1 MSCKLGAVPAL
12 LLSWILINLAPY
24 QDAPIADAVRID
36 VPNTFEREIDGLA
49 ALARKQRSANDNL
62 FQFDEQK
69 QASGPK
75 CFQKEKPAV
84 AVFRRFNALLDLAE
98 RTDGDCQEFYEEL
111 IADKT
116 EGKDISTRTTHQA
129 CLKRC
134 SDTSEN
140 KKSCET
146 FLPKKDKYYHKLVVE
161 NKRTAKRFGVCVRVR
176 SFDGDESH
184 LGLFETKRE
193 CKRSCSLLT
202 QDSSPAQQSRSLPSL
217 SKRAS
222 CLYPCMNGG
231 SCINGKCVC
240 AVGFTGNTCE
250 ERLCDPPCQN
260 SGTCNNGTCICT
272 KQYTGK
278 SCEHAICDIPCANG
292 GTCNDP
298 DRNICTC
305 PPGYYGSRCQFA
317 SCVPFCQNGG
327 TCSSPNT
334 CKCPFAYTGNLCQ
347 TPKGAFNPEYRG
359 VAMFNSTSMEFY
371 EQCFPGYSGTNCS
384 IAKVCEMTSQKG
396 ISKQIAK
403 LILDTAKVNIHA
415 LDWSGNNA
423 SDHTCLAYLNSVV
436 NECTTRTTLLSQ
448 HQCEEYCLPSH
459 TGSVCRRIF
468 DPVAMGYNS
477 SIYTSPRWYH
487 DNSDMT
493 CKPFSYLG
501 CAGNGNN
508 FFSQADCISHCIT
521 PPTTPAPQ
529 LPVIHPASPE
539 VPGLCY
545 ISGRGHFTTFDHQEY
560 SFYGTCSY
568 KALIDNSNVKQIFQ
582 VVLNNDK
589 NCDINAPCTK
599 SVDVNVDG
607 KKVHLG
613 QEVASRHGFVK
624 VDGVTENLPYTKSWP
639 NIRQAGKYVIVRTSD
654 EVLIYFDG
662 SEELMI
668 KVPDSYKTVNSSD
681 TRLKGLCGNYDGNNT
696 NDFIGLDGTTYT
708 KDNINDFGVSML
720 DDPLCTNPPKP
731 PSGCYS
737 EVAGD
742 VFSAMQNA
750 EKMCSVIQSDAFSAC
765 RSKVD
770 FRDFKAQCIA
780 DVCAC
785 NSTSRS
791 DCMCNVL
798 STYSKAC
805 AWNHNITLSWR
816 SPSLC
821 PVTCPSGMEHSECN
835 SACPRDCSNMNSDPN
850 ACNSKC
856 VDGCFCPEGKIQDR
870 GKCVDPGQ
878 CSCYH
883 SGIPYA
889 HGAIRKTECSS
900 CLCNGGMWNCT
911 DTPCSGTCTMVGNSH
926 FTTFDSRSYSMH
938 GQCDYVLSEHCHF
951 SNDTTKQFTI
961 HIKISSDGSR
971 QLIVSLAGA
980 TPVTLG
986 GVEGSPTVLNSNGK
1000 ATSHILSVEHIGVQ
1014 NVLVHAYAGLTIL
1027 WTGYNA
1033 YITVG
1038 PDFKSQTCG
1047 LCGTF
1052 NQNDADDFHTRDGD
1066 NEADAYAFA
1075 QEWQVVSSV
1084 AASNC
1089 HRSNWNQL
1097 DQPCSTYSSNEG
1109 YAKSGCNAII
1119 DLNGP
1124 FKACHRYVPPQDMY
1138 QKCVKD
1144 GCMCKDCLCSVAA
1157 AYAKACA
1164 DKGIVIDGWRDTISV
1179 CKPKFV
1185 CPAGTV
1191 LKQCNRDPLTRKLR
1205 CPSTCDDLANV
1216 TDTCPSRRCVEGCYC
1231 EKEGEL
1237 MNNEHK
1243 CVDKTQCP
1251 CYFGDTMYKYGEIR
1265 KDRCN
1270 NCTCKG
1276 GVFDCTNV
1284 DCEAMCLTRGLV
1296 YSDCGIT
1303 CENLHPINGGERPC
1317 VSGCYCP
1324 DGLIMHDNGTC
1335 VQSMQCQC
1343 KHNNKYYDAGAI
1355 SPTDCSRK
1363 CRGDRYW
1370 EQLAGIQAQ
1379 PEYECSAFGKGHYRT
1394 FDGML
1399 YNFESEGCGYTF
1411 MEHEDVKV
1419 VVKNMKCVN
1428 SFELQMC
1435 KEVTITLV
1443 KENVEVVMMQKSFT
1457 LKRNGID
1464 TAYNPGSYP
1473 PPCKPFLNTYMN
1485 TLEIF
1490 QVGLFMIVRIVD
1502 RVNPNHIKFEIRFD
1516 QGTRVYVMANTDY
1529 KGTVQGLCGNF
1540 DGKDSNDKRTSTGSI
1555 ATSIPEFADS
1565 WRVGSACLDTKTV
1578 SPCVLYPDR
1587 KPWADKGCEEIRAN
1601 PNFTICHDAVNPAP
1615 YIEACKYETCMS
1627 HMGGDCGAF
1636 CSAIAAYVRAC
1647 NRYGISILWRREG
1660 FCELPCCRPCANS
1673 GGYIADNKLPY
1684 SCLQKPKNCDEVGNR
1699 CCRGARVEGC
1709 SCPPNEFFNGI
1720 KCVPL
1725 NETCNDTCASSI
1737 YIPSSTPTTSIPT
1750 TTSVPT
1756 TKIST
1761 PTTSVSTPTTKVS
1774 TPTTTSVSTP
1784 TTKVSTPTTKVST
1797 PVTTSVSTPTT
1808 KVSTPVT
1815 TSVSTPTTKVST
1827 PTTKL
1832 STPVTTSVSTPTTK
1846 VSTPTTKVSTPVTT
1860 SVSTPTTKVSTPT
1873 TKVSTP
1879 VTTSVSTPTT
1889 KVSTPTTKVSTPVT
1903 TSVSTPTTKV
1913 STPTTKVSTPTT
1925 KVSTPTTKVST
1936 PVTTSV
1942 STPTTK
1948 VSTPTTKA
1956 STPVTTSVS
1965 TPTTKVSTPVT
1976 TSVSTPTTKVSTPTT
1991 KVSTPVTTSVST
2003 PTTKVSTP
2011 TTKVSTPTTKVST
2024 PVTTTVSTPT
2034 TKVSTPTTKVSTP
2047 TTKVSTPVTT
2057 SVSTP
2062 TTKVSTPTTK
2072 VSTPVTTSVSTPTT
2086 KVSTPVTTSVST
2098 PTTKVSTPVTT
2109 SVSTPTTK
2117 VSTPTTKVSTPT
2129 TKVSTPV
2136 TTSVST
2142 PTTKVSTP
2150 TTKLSTPT
2158 TKVSTPT
2165 TKVSTPV
2172 TTSVSTPTTK
2182 VSTPTSKVSTPTTKV
2197 STPVTT
2203 SVSTPTT
2210 KVSTPTTKVS
2220 TPVTTSVSTPTT
2232 KVSTPTTKV
2241 STPTTK
2247 VSTPVTTSVS
2257 TPTTKV
2263 STPTTKV
2270 STPTTKVSTPVTT
2283 SVSTP
2288 TTKVSTPTTKVSTPV
2303 TTSVSTPTTK
2313 VSTPVTT
2320 SVSTPTTKVSTP
2332 TTKVSTPVTTSV
2344 STPTTKVS
2352 TPTTKVSTPTTKV
2365 STPVTT
2371 SVSTPTT
2378 KVSTPTTKVSTPTTK
2393 VSTPVTTS
2401 VSTPTTKVSTPTTKV
2416 STPTTKVSTPVTTSV
2431 STPTTKVSTPTTKV
2445 STPVT
2450 TSVSTPTTKVS
2461 TPVTT
2466 SVSTP
2471 TTKVSTPTTKVS
2483 TPTTKVSTPVTTSVS
2498 TPTTKVSTPTTK
2510 VSTPTTKVSTP
2521 TTKVSTPVTTSV
2533 STPTTKV
2540 STPVTTSVS
2549 TPTTKVST
2557 PTTKVSTPTTI
2568 IHSIKTQ
2575 TPGGSSHIQ
2584 VSTAITKSKVSLPS
2598 TFISTPG
2605 LPTAHPPSTKVSTP
2619 VTTSV
2624 STPTTKVSTPT
2635 TKVSTPVTTSVSTP
2649 TTKVSTPTTKVS
2661 TPVTTS
2667 VSTPTTKV
2675 STPTT
2680 KVSTPVTTSV
2690 STPTTKVSTPT
2701 TKVSTPTTKVST
2713 PVTTSV
2719 STPTTKV
2726 STPTTKVSTP
2736 TTKVSTPV
2744 TTSVTTP
2751 TTKVST
2757 PTTKVSTPTTKVS
2770 TPVTTSVSTPTTKVS
2785 TPTTKV
2791 STPTTKVSTPVTT
2804 SVSTPTTKVSTP
2816 TTKVSTPTTKVSTPV
2831 TTSVSTPTTK
2841 VSTPTTKVSTPTTK
2855 VSTPVTTSVSTPTT
2869 KVSTPTTKVSTPT
2882 TKVSTPVTTSV
2893 TTPTT
2898 KVSTPTTKVSTPT
2911 TKVSTPVTT
2920 SVSTPTTKVST
2931 PTTKVS
2937 TPTTKVSTP
2946 VTTSVS
2952 TPTTKVSTPTTK
2964 VSTPTTKVST
2974 PVTTSVSTPTTK
2986 VSTPTTKV
2994 STPTTKVSTPVTT
3007 SLSTPTTKVSTPTTK
3022 VSTPTTKVSTPV
3034 TTSVSTPTTKVST
3047 PTTKVSTPTTKV
3059 STPVTTSVSTP
3070 TTKISIATTVTK
3082 SSFVYVSQPSIQE
3095 SFSTF
3100 IPSSLRTSIL
3110 LTTTSRSIGWPSMMT
3125 RRSTPTTKV
3134 STPVTTSV
3142 STPTTK
3148 VSTPTTKISTPV
3160 TTSLSTP
3167 TTKVS
3172 TPTTKVSTPTTKVS
3186 TPTTKLSTPVTTSVS
3201 TPTTTLT
3208 SIPTTSVVTTSFTT
3222 TSITP
3227 SSAYTSIP
3235 TPSQS
3240 ICPVCVYVNSNNVT
3254 EYYKIGD
3261 KWTDGPCKNM
3271 SCEAV
3276 SNPCYPTNT
3285 TAQIKSN
3292 SIICPACPEG
3302 YDRLNATS
3310 DVCCGECV
3318 PVIGPTTIPP
3328 KCERQEFGAK
3338 QIKIGA
3344 CYSNQTYLHTGC
3356 GGYCD
3361 SSATATHGV
3370 SLTLD
3375 HKCTCCSAA
3384 KVTRFNVYMV
3394 CPDKSKNFETMF
3406 PVIDSCTCHSISCS
3420 KDITDNGLVEVSESS
3435 GEAVLKRRRRRR

>member
-49 ALARKQRSANDNL
+49 ALARKQRSANDNI

-278 SCEHAICDIPCANG
+278 SCEHGINLVL
-292 GTCNDP
+292 
-298 DRNICTC
+298 
-305 PPGYYGSRCQFA
+305 S

-347 TPKGAFNPEYRG
+347 TP
-359 VAMFNSTSMEFY
+359 
-371 EQCFPGYSGTNCS
+371 
-384 IAKVCEMTSQKG
+384 KVCEMTSQKG

-423 SDHTCLAYLNSVV
+423 SDHTCLAYLSSVV

-448 HQCEEYCLPSH
+448 NQCERYCLPSH

-821 PVTCPSGMEHSECN
+821 PVTCPSGMEHSECS

-889 HGAIRKTECSS
+889 HGAIRKSECSS

-1251 CYFGDTMYKYGEIR
+1251 CYYGDTMYKYGEIR

-1660 FCELPCCRPCANS
+1660 FCGKKINMPM
-1673 GGYIADNKLPY
+1673 NKSFDISSL
-1684 SCLQKPKNCDEVGNR
+1684 CLLSETR
-1699 CCRGARVEGC
+1699 
-1709 SCPPNEFFNGI
+1709 FF
-1720 KCVPL
+1720 
-1725 NETCNDTCASSI
+1725 SR
-1737 YIPSSTPTTSIPT
+1737 TS
-1750 TTSVPT
+1750 
-1756 TKIST
+1756 
-1761 PTTSVSTPTTKVS
+1761 
-1774 TPTTTSVSTP
+1774 
-1784 TTKVSTPTTKVST
+1784 
-1797 PVTTSVSTPTT
+1797 
-1808 KVSTPVT
+1808 
-1815 TSVSTPTTKVST
+1815 
-1827 PTTKL
+1827 L
-1832 STPVTTSVSTPTTK
+1832 
-1846 VSTPTTKVSTPVTT
+1846 
-1860 SVSTPTTKVSTPT
+1860 
-1873 TKVSTP
+1873 
-1879 VTTSVSTPTT
+1879 
-1889 KVSTPTTKVSTPVT
+1889 
-1903 TSVSTPTTKV
+1903 
-1913 STPTTKVSTPTT
+1913 
-1925 KVSTPTTKVST
+1925 
-1936 PVTTSV
+1936 
-1942 STPTTK
+1942 
-1948 VSTPTTKA
+1948 
-1956 STPVTTSVS
+1956 
-1965 TPTTKVSTPVT
+1965 
-1976 TSVSTPTTKVSTPTT
+1976 
-1991 KVSTPVTTSVST
+1991 
-2003 PTTKVSTP
+2003 
-2011 TTKVSTPTTKVST
+2011 
-2024 PVTTTVSTPT
+2024 
-2034 TKVSTPTTKVSTP
+2034 
-2047 TTKVSTPVTT
+2047 
-2057 SVSTP
+2057 
-2062 TTKVSTPTTK
+2062 
-2072 VSTPVTTSVSTPTT
+2072 
-2086 KVSTPVTTSVST
+2086 
-2098 PTTKVSTPVTT
+2098 
-2109 SVSTPTTK
+2109 
-2117 VSTPTTKVSTPT
+2117 
-2129 TKVSTPV
+2129 
-2136 TTSVST
+2136 
-2142 PTTKVSTP
+2142 
-2150 TTKLSTPT
+2150 
-2158 TKVSTPT
+2158 
-2165 TKVSTPV
+2165 
-2172 TTSVSTPTTK
+2172 
-2182 VSTPTSKVSTPTTKV
+2182 
-2197 STPVTT
+2197 
-2203 SVSTPTT
+2203 
-2210 KVSTPTTKVS
+2210 
-2220 TPVTTSVSTPTT
+2220 
-2232 KVSTPTTKV
+2232 
-2241 STPTTK
+2241 
-2247 VSTPVTTSVS
+2247 
-2257 TPTTKV
+2257 
-2263 STPTTKV
+2263 
-2270 STPTTKVSTPVTT
+2270 
-2283 SVSTP
+2283 
-2288 TTKVSTPTTKVSTPV
+2288 
-2303 TTSVSTPTTK
+2303 
-2313 VSTPVTT
+2313 
-2320 SVSTPTTKVSTP
+2320 
-2332 TTKVSTPVTTSV
+2332 
-2344 STPTTKVS
+2344 
-2352 TPTTKVSTPTTKV
+2352 
-2365 STPVTT
+2365 
-2371 SVSTPTT
+2371 
-2378 KVSTPTTKVSTPTTK
+2378 
-2393 VSTPVTTS
+2393 
-2401 VSTPTTKVSTPTTKV
+2401 
-2416 STPTTKVSTPVTTSV
+2416 
-2431 STPTTKVSTPTTKV
+2431 
-2445 STPVT
+2445 
-2450 TSVSTPTTKVS
+2450 
-2461 TPVTT
+2461 
-2466 SVSTP
+2466 
-2471 TTKVSTPTTKVS
+2471 
-2483 TPTTKVSTPVTTSVS
+2483 
-2498 TPTTKVSTPTTK
+2498 
-2510 VSTPTTKVSTP
+2510 
-2521 TTKVSTPVTTSV
+2521 
-2533 STPTTKV
+2533 
-2540 STPVTTSVS
+2540 
-2549 TPTTKVST
+2549 
-2557 PTTKVSTPTTI
+2557 
-2568 IHSIKTQ
+2568 
-2575 TPGGSSHIQ
+2575 
-2584 VSTAITKSKVSLPS
+2584 LPS
-2598 TFISTPG
+2598 
-2605 LPTAHPPSTKVSTP
+2605 L
-2619 VTTSV
+2619 
-2624 STPTTKVSTPT
+2624 
-2635 TKVSTPVTTSVSTP
+2635 
-2649 TTKVSTPTTKVS
+2649 
-2661 TPVTTS
+2661 
-2667 VSTPTTKV
+2667 
-2675 STPTT
+2675 
-2680 KVSTPVTTSV
+2680 
-2690 STPTTKVSTPT
+2690 
-2701 TKVSTPTTKVST
+2701 
-2713 PVTTSV
+2713 
-2719 STPTTKV
+2719 
-2726 STPTTKVSTP
+2726 
-2736 TTKVSTPV
+2736 
-2744 TTSVTTP
+2744 
-2751 TTKVST
+2751 
-2757 PTTKVSTPTTKVS
+2757 
-2770 TPVTTSVSTPTTKVS
+2770 
-2785 TPTTKV
+2785 
-2791 STPTTKVSTPVTT
+2791 
-2804 SVSTPTTKVSTP
+2804 
-2816 TTKVSTPTTKVSTPV
+2816 
-2831 TTSVSTPTTK
+2831 
-2841 VSTPTTKVSTPTTK
+2841 
-2855 VSTPVTTSVSTPTT
+2855 
-2869 KVSTPTTKVSTPT
+2869 
-2882 TKVSTPVTTSV
+2882 
-2893 TTPTT
+2893 
-2898 KVSTPTTKVSTPT
+2898 
-2911 TKVSTPVTT
+2911 
-2920 SVSTPTTKVST
+2920 
-2931 PTTKVS
+2931 
-2937 TPTTKVSTP
+2937 
-2946 VTTSVS
+2946 
-2952 TPTTKVSTPTTK
+2952 
-2964 VSTPTTKVST
+2964 
-2974 PVTTSVSTPTTK
+2974 
-2986 VSTPTTKV
+2986 
-2994 STPTTKVSTPVTT
+2994 
-3007 SLSTPTTKVSTPTTK
+3007 
-3022 VSTPTTKVSTPV
+3022 
-3034 TTSVSTPTTKVST
+3034 
-3047 PTTKVSTPTTKV
+3047 
-3059 STPVTTSVSTP
+3059 
-3070 TTKISIATTVTK
+3070 
-3082 SSFVYVSQPSIQE
+3082 
-3095 SFSTF
+3095 
-3100 IPSSLRTSIL
+3100 
-3110 LTTTSRSIGWPSMMT
+3110 
-3125 RRSTPTTKV
+3125 
-3134 STPVTTSV
+3134 
-3142 STPTTK
+3142 
-3148 VSTPTTKISTPV
+3148 
-3160 TTSLSTP
+3160 
-3167 TTKVS
+3167 
-3172 TPTTKVSTPTTKVS
+3172 
-3186 TPTTKLSTPVTTSVS
+3186 
-3201 TPTTTLT
+3201 
-3208 SIPTTSVVTTSFTT
+3208 
-3222 TSITP
+3222 
-3227 SSAYTSIP
+3227 
-3235 TPSQS
+3235 
-3240 ICPVCVYVNSNNVT
+3240 
-3254 EYYKIGD
+3254 
-3261 KWTDGPCKNM
+3261 
-3271 SCEAV
+3271 CE
-3276 SNPCYPTNT
+3276 
-3285 TAQIKSN
+3285 
-3292 SIICPACPEG
+3292 
-3302 YDRLNATS
+3302 
-3310 DVCCGECV
+3310 
-3318 PVIGPTTIPP
+3318 
-3328 KCERQEFGAK
+3328 
-3338 QIKIGA
+3338 
-3344 CYSNQTYLHTGC
+3344 
-3356 GGYCD
+3356 
-3361 SSATATHGV
+3361 
-3370 SLTLD
+3370 
-3375 HKCTCCSAA
+3375 
-3384 KVTRFNVYMV
+3384 
-3394 CPDKSKNFETMF
+3394 
-3406 PVIDSCTCHSISCS
+3406 
-3420 KDITDNGLVEVSESS
+3420 
-3435 GEAVLKRRRRRR
+3435 